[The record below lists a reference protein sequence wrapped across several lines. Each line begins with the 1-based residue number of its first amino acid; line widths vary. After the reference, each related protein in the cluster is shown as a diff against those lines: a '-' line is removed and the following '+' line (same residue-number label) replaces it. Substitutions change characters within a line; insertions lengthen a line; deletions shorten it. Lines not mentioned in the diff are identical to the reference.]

1 MKKKAIENPEA
12 LEKQRI
18 GVQRRF
24 FEREDAGPIFK
35 EGGTLRDHKRTAW
48 RKNSGL
54 FLERLCGL
62 YLDHRI

>member
-1 MKKKAIENPEA
+1 MKKKAMENPEA

-24 FEREDAGPIFK
+24 FECGDAGHVFK
-35 EGGTLRDHKRTAW
+35 EGGHWEGIREQPGGRTVVFSL
-48 RKNSGL
+48 KGY
-54 FLERLCGL
+54 GL